1 MLCFADVIVTKKILV
16 PNSKKHFVSRK
27 KCQTRA
33 YFNSMVDVT
42 EMRKNECVM
51 GAHKRSH

>member
-16 PNSKKHFVSRK
+16 PNSKKHFVSRE

-33 YFNSMVDVT
+33 YFNSMVD